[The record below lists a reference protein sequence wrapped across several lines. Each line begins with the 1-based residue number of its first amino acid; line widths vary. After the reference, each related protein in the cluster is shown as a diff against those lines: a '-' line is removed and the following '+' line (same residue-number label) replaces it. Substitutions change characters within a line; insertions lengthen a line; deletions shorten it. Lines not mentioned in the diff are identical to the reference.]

1 MKRVRESLPITDPN
15 LKQALMEY
23 GHAIN
28 GLKSLFKEDADGN
41 EYLDKIRNADGDTY
55 VEVTDDDVIHF
66 YRAGS
71 EIGQFNSN
79 GLNLA
84 VGKGLVDAD
93 GDTYVTVE
101 ETEDEDIIHFYT
113 AGSERVTI
121 DDEFTKI
128 GTAGN
133 VKITS
138 DGAHLLFSR
147 GSINYIKATSS
158 GGYFRFCVNGN
169 DDSNPSLILDS
180 NGDFTVRNGDI
191 TVTNGDIT
199 IKDGGRCYVN
209 NPDNTVSAYFR
220 QDNSNAFVESGTG
233 NVILNWQGGGH
244 ARTGNGSGDYGIHYA
259 SEFKV
264 SSDRKLK
271 TDITDYDKSA
281 IDIVKKFKIKKY
293 KMVND
298 NYKRE
303 HIGLIAQEIQTVLP
317 EIVEEVPDPDKETT
331 ILTHSL
337 NDLIFLNIKAIQE
350 LEDKLN
356 NLQEQIND
364 IRQSATKES
373 IN

>member
-28 GLKSLFKEDADGN
+28 GLKSLFKEDVDGN

-66 YRAGS
+66 YRAGN
-71 EIGQFNSN
+71 EVGQFNSN

-101 ETEDEDIIHFYT
+101 ETADEDVIHFYT
-113 AGSERVTI
+113 AGSERVKI

-138 DGAHLLFSR
+138 DGAHLQFSR
-147 GSINYIKATSS
+147 GSVNYIKATSS
-158 GGYFRFCVNGN
+158 GGYFHFCVNGN
-169 DDSNPSLILDS
+169 ADGNPSLILDVDG
-180 NGDFTVRNGDI
+180 NLTVRNGKSCRVSNSGND
-191 TVTNGDIT
+191 VTASF
-199 IKDGGRCYVN
+199 KQDG
-209 NPDNTVSAYFR
+209 
-220 QDNSNAFVESGTG
+220 SNAFVEAGAG
-233 NVILNWQGGGH
+233 HVILNWNGSGH

-293 KMVND
+293 KMAND

-303 HIGLIAQEIQTVLP
+303 HIGLIAQDVQTVLP
-317 EIVEEVPDPDKETT
+317 EIVEEVPDPDKGTT
-331 ILTHSL
+331 TLTHSL

-364 IRQSATKES
+364 IRQSTTKES